1 MKTKLTN
8 HFNIIT
14 LFIGF
19 WVMLLSFPSLS
30 YGESLE
36 TENVALSI
44 SGTVTDSK
52 DGLPVIGASVIV
64 KGTSTGATTNVDGK
78 YKVEAVTFTGSS
90 KEEMAYP
97 LRAAFEDKNI
107 RIPED
112 KNIRAD
118 LRSIKKET
126 TASGNIRFTADR
138 GKNGHADR
146 FWAVALAVEAGG
158 KNVALM
164 MPKAA
169 SRGTRH
175 GGARA
180 SRRNRRVF

>member
-1 MKTKLTN
+1 MGRDHDLTV
-8 HFNIIT
+8 
-14 LFIGF
+14 L
-19 WVMLLSFPSLS
+19 WVMEKKGGVYFTRKIIELQNETFSNQEVELYSLLEL
-30 YGESLE
+30 G
-36 TENVALSI
+36 NVKRCCI
-44 SGTVTDSK
+44 DNT
-52 DGLPVIGASVIV
+52 GLGKQFAER
-64 KGTSTGATTNVDGK
+64 AQERFGK